1 MPKTDYAAFAAA
13 LLCAGMLSYAASA
26 QTITPE
32 PIRLPTSEFPLE
44 SSRLAQMIAVDD
56 RAAMRRH
63 AWTLWAGVTADST
76 QSYNGR
82 VLPIWETWLSDRDA
96 FAGAARTSA
105 AARHQAL
112 RSPLAIPR
120 QFAHDARSAK
130 TPRLVQAANGR
141 DQLLSVIKLNTLS
154 ADFIA
159 APHPSPAGAGLTL
172 QYNEKR
178 DLDRLRAYFKQHDTP
193 TVARSIEP
201 FPVGATNLKVLF
213 RTVKAKGLTAIPLWA
228 GPENSTDPKAPGP
241 STWTA
246 CVAVDPSGTMR
257 GTAKVSCNGRSV
269 EAEIVPLGAFY
280 HVELTAAEARV
291 VNDRLQVKGQG
302 VVAAGDYHVLVAM
315 HITAKETAHWTWQ
328 TFWWQNGRNAPGNFP
343 GGVGDMPD
351 ESRIK
356 GAWRNY
362 AMCLSNAIAVPF
374 DDPKG
379 KGIVCF
385 NPWLEAQ
392 QTGGLSSNCMA
403 CHARA
408 TYPGGAYPPSYSP
421 NGWVDA
427 ASPIFTNRIRTD
439 YVWAIQ
445 SGAR

>member
-1 MPKTDYAAFAAA
+1 MSKMHCAALAAA
-13 LLCAGMLSYAASA
+13 LVCAGTLSYAESA

-32 PIRLPTSEFPLE
+32 PIRLPASEFPLE
-44 SSRLAQMIAVDD
+44 SSQLAQMIAVDD

-76 QSYNGR
+76 QSHNGR
-82 VLPIWETWLSDRDA
+82 VLPIWETWLSDREA
-96 FAGAARTSA
+96 FAGAARTSVA
-105 AARHQAL
+105 GRSQSL

-120 QFAHDARSAK
+120 QFAHEARTTR
-130 TPRLVQAANGR
+130 TPRLVQAANGQDR
-141 DQLLSVIKLNTLS
+141 LLAVIKLNTLS

-159 APHPSPAGAGLTL
+159 APHSFPGGAGPTL
-172 QYNEKR
+172 QYNLKS
-178 DLDRLRAYFKQHDTP
+178 DLDRLRAYFRQHDTP
-193 TVARSIEP
+193 TAERSIEP
-201 FPVGATNLKVLF
+201 FPIGATNLKLLF
-213 RTVKAKGLTAIPLWA
+213 RTVKASGLTAIPLWA
-228 GPENSTDPKAPGP
+228 GPERSTDPKAPGP
-241 STWTA
+241 STWTS
-246 CVAVDPSGTMR
+246 CVAVDPSGLQR

-269 EAEIVPLGAFY
+269 EADIVPISAFY
-280 HVELTAAEARV
+280 HVRLSAGEARL
-291 VNDRLQVKGQG
+291 VNDRLLLRRQDL
-302 VVAAGDYHVLVAM
+302 ASAGDYHVLVAM
-315 HITAKETAHWTWQ
+315 HITAKESPHWTWQ
-328 TFWWQNGRNAPGNFP
+328 TFWWQNGRNAPNNFP
-343 GGVGDMPD
+343 GGVDDMPD

-379 KGIVCF
+379 KGVVCF

-421 NGWVDA
+421 NGWVDS
-427 ASPIFTNRIRTD
+427 ASPIFANRIKTD